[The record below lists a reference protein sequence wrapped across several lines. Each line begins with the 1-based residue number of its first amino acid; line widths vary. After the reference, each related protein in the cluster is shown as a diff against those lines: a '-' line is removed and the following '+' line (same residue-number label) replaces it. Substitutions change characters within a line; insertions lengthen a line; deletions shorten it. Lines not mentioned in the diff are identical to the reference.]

1 VERRELYGLPR
12 ESEPDR
18 TRPNGLDRRHHRA
31 DQHERLLSLS
41 HFPATGN
48 SRKAT
53 IRSNYSGVSFN
64 SSYNIS
70 MIGSGGKTLTI
81 RKKGKSNPRY
91 VMSFSDILNE
101 RAQVG
106 GQLYTFWRIGG
117 SLSKR

>member
-1 VERRELYGLPR
+1 
-12 ESEPDR
+12 
-18 TRPNGLDRRHHRA
+18 
-31 DQHERLLSLS
+31 
-41 HFPATGN
+41 
-48 SRKAT
+48 
-53 IRSNYSGVSFN
+53 
-64 SSYNIS
+64 